1 MTSADGTTEEVP
13 LSVWDRL
20 RKSMHRLSREERME
34 EYMFLGLRMTDGIST
49 TGFLSEFGQ
58 HLDSVYGKI
67 IDKNII
73 SGLMESVG
81 GRVRLTGRGMDVS
94 NVVLSDFLF
103 DREETQTEDREP
115 AENTSEAENE
125 A

>member
-1 MTSADGTTEEVP
+1 
-13 LSVWDRL
+13 
-20 RKSMHRLSREERME
+20 
-34 EYMFLGLRMTDGIST
+34 MFLGLRMTDGIST